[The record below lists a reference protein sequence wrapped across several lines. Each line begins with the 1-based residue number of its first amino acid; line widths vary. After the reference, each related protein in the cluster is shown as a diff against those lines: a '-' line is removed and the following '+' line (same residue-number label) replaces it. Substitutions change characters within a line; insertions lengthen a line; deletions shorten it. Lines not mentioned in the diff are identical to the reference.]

1 MALWHQLHTEDDQLG
16 ASGGAACGPRAGS
29 KQVAACF
36 LYFSI
41 PNLHGDEMKSN
52 AQHQKDA
59 VATDQKFRVDDEHI
73 READK
78 RHLKESEEHPNL
90 IPKKGGKPK
99 VDQDDGD

>member
-1 MALWHQLHTEDDQLG
+1 MRT
-16 ASGGAACGPRAGS
+16 
-29 KQVAACF
+29 AACF

-41 PNLHGDEMKSN
+41 PNQPGDEMKTNS
-52 AQHQKDA
+52 QHQKDA

-90 IPKKGGKPK
+90 IPTKGSKSK
-99 VDQDDGD
+99 ADRDEGD